1 LKKGEDKRH
10 MRKSHLVVK
19 GARVNNLKNID
30 VKIPRDK
37 IVVITGL
44 SGSGKSSLAFD
55 TIFAEGHRRYVE
67 NLSAYARQFL
77 ASVHKPEVEKIE
89 NLSPVIAIDQH
100 SVNRSPRSTV
110 GTMTE
115 LYDWLRV
122 MFARLG
128 KPYCPQCNRIL
139 SRKTQ
144 SPKRNFV
151 RFWADGIRA
160 SEDEGKNYSY
170 FPGSF

>member
-1 LKKGEDKRH
+1 
-10 MRKSHLVVK
+10 MNKSHLIIK
-19 GARVNNLKNID
+19 GARVNNLKNVS

-37 IVVITGL
+37 IVVVTGL

-77 ASVHKPEVEKIE
+77 ASVKKPEIEKIE
-89 NLSPVIAIDQH
+89 NLSPVIAIDQN

-115 LYDWLRV
+115 LYDWLRIL
-122 MFARLG
+122 FARLG
-128 KPYCPQCNRIL
+128 KPHCPKCGREL
-139 SRKTQ
+139 SQK
-144 SPKRNFV
+144 S
-151 RFWADGIRA
+151 A
-160 SEDEGKNYSY
+160 SEIADEIMELRNEA
-170 FPGSF
+170 SFAAADSKTLAGRQ

>member
-1 LKKGEDKRH
+1 
-10 MRKSHLVVK
+10 MNKSHLIVK
-19 GARVNNLKNID
+19 GARVNNLKNIS

-37 IVVITGL
+37 IVVVTGL

-77 ASVHKPEVEKIE
+77 AVVKKPEVDKIE
-89 NLSPVIAIDQH
+89 NLSPVIAIDQN

-115 LYDWLRV
+115 VYDWLRIL
-122 MFARLG
+122 FARIG
-128 KPYCPQCNRIL
+128 KPHCPKCGAEFFKKRL
-139 SRKTQ
+139 PKSRMRSFWKRKTGKCK
-144 SPKRNFV
+144 S
-151 RFWADGIRA
+151 RFWPKPKNKRKIRREMI
-160 SEDEGKNYSY
+160 SE
-170 FPGSF
+170 F